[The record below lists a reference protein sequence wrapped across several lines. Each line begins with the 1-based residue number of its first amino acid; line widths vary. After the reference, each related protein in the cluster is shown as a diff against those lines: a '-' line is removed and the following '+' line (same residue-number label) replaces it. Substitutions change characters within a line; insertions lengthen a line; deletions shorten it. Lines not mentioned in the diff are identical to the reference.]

1 MKLYF
6 ATASDDEGENLDL
19 FVVADS
25 SIEAGQ
31 MLIDHWAQDQ
41 VEVDQCAGVI
51 VYDAPGQLLPD
62 AVKGVVDW
70 SLLQRG
76 VPQLTY
82 PDTSGWWGDDE
93 D

>member
-1 MKLYF
+1 MKVYL
-6 ATASDDEGENLDL
+6 AAASNDEGENLDL
-19 FVVADS
+19 FVVADC

-31 MLIDHWAQDQ
+31 MQI
-41 VEVDQCAGVI
+41 
-51 VYDAPGQLLPD
+51 PGQPLPD

-70 SLLQRG
+70 SLLQREE
-76 VPQLTY
+76 PQLTY

>member
-1 MKLYF
+1 MKLYL
-6 ATASDDEGENLDL
+6 ATASNNEGESLDL

-25 SIEAGQ
+25 SAEAGQ

-41 VEVDQCAGVI
+41 VEVDRCAGVI
-51 VYDAPGQLLPD
+51 VHDVPGQPLPD

-70 SLLQRG
+70 SLLHQEE
-76 VPQLTY
+76 PQLTY
-82 PDTSGWWGDDE
+82 PDTSGWWSDDE